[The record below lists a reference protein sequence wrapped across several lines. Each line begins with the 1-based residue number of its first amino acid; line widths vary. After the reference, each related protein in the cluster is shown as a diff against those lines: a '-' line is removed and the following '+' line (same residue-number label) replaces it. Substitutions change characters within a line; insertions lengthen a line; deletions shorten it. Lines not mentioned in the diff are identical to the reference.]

1 MPAFGIGWLYPVCPT
16 GNASSGRV
24 PLKTVKHP
32 PHVYHR
38 KSVSLESYPRNML
51 LYALT
56 ISLSAFLLFEVQ
68 PVIAKMILPWFGGS
82 SAVWST
88 CMLFFQLVLVLGY
101 AYAHWLNKI
110 APRKQA
116 ITHISLLAISLA
128 ALPIIPSPAWKHSG
142 IGQPSLTILALL
154 AVTVGLP
161 YFVLSSTS
169 PLLQAWYART
179 RRGGLPY
186 RLFALSSFCSML
198 ALLTYPF
205 LIEPN
210 LSSRMQG
217 LSWSAGFVGFTL
229 LCAVTAWRRSAE
241 AMRARISHRMDE
253 VKTEKAGIDSA
264 PSWTTNLLW
273 LALAAVASILLLA
286 VTTHLTQ
293 DVAAIPFLWI
303 LPLAT
308 YLLSFIMCFELPR
321 LYHRAIFIPL
331 LVVSLAFMAYRLQP
345 DPAKMGMRLVI
356 GLFALSLFVCCMV
369 VHGELVRLK
378 PQPRYLT
385 GFYLMVSLGGAVGG
399 VFVGLVAP
407 YVFHAYY
414 EFPVGLALCALVAV
428 IVFGRALAVTPTA
441 PRHWMQAGIG
451 IMVVLLAGYFYFL
464 GSIMFQLVDGYRV
477 VARNFYGQLR
487 VSDDGDPRIDDDA
500 SRKLVHGAINHGQQM
515 LREEYRRLPVTYFCP
530 ESGIGRAMKALE
542 GHPRRIGIL
551 GLGCGTL
558 AAYGRPGDTL
568 RIYEINPLVL
578 EIAGREFTYLKD
590 TPAKVEVALGD
601 ARLVLE
607 SEPTGSGQ
615 LFDILVM
622 DAFSGDSVPVHLIA
636 KEAFAIYFRHL
647 KPAGIL
653 AVNISNTY
661 LALDPVMERAANA
674 FDKVALV
681 YHWNPKKDDAMCFS
695 CSWTLFMD
703 RETAAA
709 HPELRYG
716 AEVLR
721 QKRPF
726 RVWTD
731 DFSNMFSILK

>member
-1 MPAFGIGWLYPVCPT
+1 
-16 GNASSGRV
+16 
-24 PLKTVKHP
+24 
-32 PHVYHR
+32 
-38 KSVSLESYPRNML
+38 ML

-82 SAVWST
+82 SGVWST
-88 CMLFFQLVLVLGY
+88 CMLFFQLVLVFGY
-101 AYAHWLNKI
+101 AYAHWLNKL

-116 ITHISLLAISLA
+116 VAHISLLAISLA
-128 ALPIIPSPAWKHSG
+128 VLPIIPNPAWKHSG

-154 AVTVGLP
+154 AATVGLP

-186 RLFALSSFCSML
+186 RLFALSNLCSML
-198 ALLTYPF
+198 ALLSYPF

-217 LSWSAGFVGFTL
+217 LFWSAGFVGFTL
-229 LCAVTAWRRSAE
+229 LCAITAWRTSAE
-241 AMRARISHRMDE
+241 TTLISGE
-253 VKTEKAGIDSA
+253 TTTEKVGVDPA
-264 PSWTTNLLW
+264 PSWSTCLLW
-273 LALAAVASILLLA
+273 LGLAAAASVLLLA

-303 LPLAT
+303 LPLSA
-308 YLLSFIMCFELPR
+308 YLLSFIICFESPR
-321 LYHRAIFIPL
+321 LYRRRIFIPL
-331 LVVSLAFMAYRLQP
+331 LVVALAFMAYRLWP
-345 DPAKMGMRLVI
+345 DQGKMGMRFVI
-356 GLFALSLFVCCMV
+356 GLFTLALFVCCMV
-369 VHGELVRLK
+369 CHGELVRLK

-385 GFYLMVSLGGAVGG
+385 GFYVIVSLGGTVGG
-399 VFVGLVAP
+399 LFVGLLAP
-407 YVFHAYY
+407 YVFRAYY
-414 EFPVGLALCALVAV
+414 EFPIGLALCALIAA
-428 IVFGRALAVTPTA
+428 IVFARALLVAPGT
-441 PRHWMQAGIG
+441 PRHWIWAGAAT
-451 IMVVLLAGYFYFL
+451 MVALLAVYFYFL
-464 GSIMFQLVDGYRV
+464 GSIMFQMTDGYRV

-487 VSDDGDPRIDDDA
+487 VYDEGDPRIDDDA
-500 SRKLVHGAINHGQQM
+500 SRKLVHGVINHGQQM

-558 AAYGRPGDTL
+558 AAYGRPADTL

-578 EIAGREFTYLKD
+578 EIARREFTYLKD

-607 SEPTGSGQ
+607 SEPADRGQ

-636 KEAFAIYFRHL
+636 KEAFAIYFQHL
-647 KPAGIL
+647 KPTGIL

-674 FDKVALV
+674 YDKVALL
-681 YHWNPKKDDAMCFS
+681 YHWNPKEDDPMCFS
-695 CSWTLFMD
+695 CSWTLIMD
-703 RETAAA
+703 RETLAA
-709 HPELRYG
+709 HPELRTN
-716 AEVLR
+716 AELLH

>member
-1 MPAFGIGWLYPVCPT
+1 
-16 GNASSGRV
+16 
-24 PLKTVKHP
+24 
-32 PHVYHR
+32 
-38 KSVSLESYPRNML
+38 ML
-51 LYALT
+51 FYALT
-56 ISLSAFLLFEVQ
+56 ISWSAFLLFEVQ

-101 AYAHWLNKI
+101 TYAHWLNKL
-110 APRKQA
+110 APRHQA
-116 ITHISLLAISLA
+116 IVHISLLAVSLA
-128 ALPIIPSPAWKHSG
+128 ALPIIPSPAWKHSA
-142 IGQPSLTILALL
+142 IGQPSLAILALL

-179 RRGGLPY
+179 HHSGLPY
-186 RLFALSSFCSML
+186 RLFALSNFCSML
-198 ALLTYPF
+198 ALLSYPF

-210 LSSRMQG
+210 LSSRTQG
-217 LSWSAGFVGFTL
+217 LAWSVGFVGFAL
-229 LCAVTAWRRSAE
+229 LCALTAWRTSADTTLAVGE
-241 AMRARISHRMDE
+241 ATNEETGVDL
-253 VKTEKAGIDSA
+253 A
-264 PSWTTNLLW
+264 PSWTTCLLW
-273 LALAAVASILLLA
+273 LGLAAAASVLLLA

-303 LPLAT
+303 LPLAV
-308 YLLSFIMCFELPR
+308 YLLSFIICFESPR
-321 LYHRAIFIPL
+321 LYRRAIFVPL
-331 LVVSLAFMAYRLQP
+331 LVVALAFMAYRLSP
-345 DPAKMGMRLVI
+345 DTGKMGMRLVI
-356 GLFALSLFVCCMV
+356 GLFASALFVCCMV
-369 VHGELVRLK
+369 CHGELVRLK
-378 PQPRYLT
+378 PPPRHLT
-385 GFYLMVSLGGAVGG
+385 GFYVIVSLGGAVGG
-399 VFVGLVAP
+399 LFVGLLAP

-414 EFPVGLALCALVAV
+414 EFPIGLALCALVAV
-428 IVFGRALAVTPTA
+428 IVFARALGSA
-441 PRHWMQAGIG
+441 PRRWMQTGIAV
-451 IMVVLLAGYFYFL
+451 MVVLLAGYFYFL
-464 GSIMFQLVDGYRV
+464 GSIIFGMVDGYMV

-530 ESGIGRAMKALE
+530 ESGIGRGMKALE

-578 EIAGREFTYLKD
+578 EIARRDFTYLKD

-607 SEPTGSGQ
+607 SESTAPPQ

-647 KPAGIL
+647 KPTGIL

-661 LALDPVMERAANA
+661 LALDPVMERAAHA

-681 YHWNPKKDDAMCFS
+681 YHWNPKEDDPMCFS

-703 RETAAA
+703 RATAAA
-709 HPELRYG
+709 HPELRKD

-726 RVWTD
+726 RIWTD

>member
-1 MPAFGIGWLYPVCPT
+1 
-16 GNASSGRV
+16 
-24 PLKTVKHP
+24 
-32 PHVYHR
+32 
-38 KSVSLESYPRNML
+38 ML

-88 CMLFFQLVLVLGY
+88 CMLFFQVVLVLGY

-116 ITHISLLAISLA
+116 IAHISLLAISLA
-128 ALPIIPSPAWKHSG
+128 ALPIIPNPAWKHSG

-154 AVTVGLP
+154 AGTVGLP
-161 YFVLSSTS
+161 YFALSSTS
-169 PLLQAWYART
+169 PLLQAWYARSH
-179 RRGGLPY
+179 RRGLPY
-186 RLFALSSFCSML
+186 RLFALSNFCSML
-198 ALLTYPF
+198 ALLSYPF

-210 LSSRMQG
+210 LSSRTQG
-217 LSWSAGFVGFTL
+217 LSWSAGFFAFTL
-229 LCAVTAWRRSAE
+229 LCAVTAWRTSAE
-241 AMRARISHRMDE
+241 ATLAVSE

-264 PSWTTNLLW
+264 PSWTTSLLW
-273 LALAAVASILLLA
+273 LGLAAAASILLLA

-303 LPLAT
+303 LPLAI
-308 YLLSFIMCFELPR
+308 YLLSFIVCFEAPR
-321 LYHRAIFIPL
+321 LYHRAIFVPL

-345 DPAKMGMRLVI
+345 DPQKMGMRLVI
-356 GLFALSLFVCCMV
+356 GLFTLALFVCCMV
-369 VHGELVRLK
+369 CHGELVRLK
-378 PQPRYLT
+378 PQPRLLT
-385 GFYLMVSLGGAVGG
+385 GFYVMVSLGGAVGG

-407 YVFHAYY
+407 YIFHAYY
-414 EFPVGLALCALVAV
+414 EFPIGLALCALVAV
-428 IVFGRALAVTPTA
+428 IVFARALLATPGA
-441 PRHWMQAGIG
+441 PRHWMQTGIG

-464 GSIMFQLVDGYRV
+464 GGSMFQMVDGYRV

-500 SRKLVHGAINHGQQM
+500 SRKLIHGAINHGQQM

-530 ESGIGRAMKALE
+530 ESGIGRAMQALE
-542 GHPRRIGIL
+542 GHPRHIGIL

-578 EIAGREFTYLKD
+578 EIARREFTYLKD

-607 SEPTGSGQ
+607 AEATGAGQ

-636 KEAFAIYFRHL
+636 KEAFAIYFHHL

-653 AVNISNTY
+653 AVNISNSY

-681 YHWNPKKDDAMCFS
+681 YHWNPKEDDTMCFS

-703 RETAAA
+703 RGTLAA
-709 HPELRYG
+709 HPELRNG
-716 AEVLR
+716 AQVLR